1 MDSSVKTIQKPNI
14 NAPACQHV
22 TNIAA
27 KVISRAKLSCDQI
40 PDEIM
45 GDKIII
51 LVRCRIDS

>member
-45 GDKIII
+45 GDNNSCA
-51 LVRCRIDS
+51 L